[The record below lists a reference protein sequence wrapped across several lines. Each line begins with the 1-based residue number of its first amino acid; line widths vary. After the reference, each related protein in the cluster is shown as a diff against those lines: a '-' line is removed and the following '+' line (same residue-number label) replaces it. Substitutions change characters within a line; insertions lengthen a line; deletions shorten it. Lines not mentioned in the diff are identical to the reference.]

1 MNTLKIVTK
10 NGSMKNNKIKLACYK
25 EIILEARR
33 LHHDVWMNLPTEE
46 AQDAYLQALQH
57 LIAFA
62 HEQTNNELLKPIQW
76 R

>member
-1 MNTLKIVTK
+1 
-10 NGSMKNNKIKLACYK
+10 
-25 EIILEARR
+25 
-33 LHHDVWMNLPTEE
+33 MNLPTEE

-57 LIAFA
+57 FIAFA